1 MIHPPSV
8 IAVDDDPQELAT
20 IVQALRQLDVACLPV
35 LVEGTKVDI
44 RAPLSGVRLV
54 FFDINYLKAVTN
66 DVAMFEA
73 AATIL
78 CKVLAPDNGPYV
90 LITWSSKADKHDG
103 LMAHFATHVAEIPAP
118 AVTGFL
124 QKEKFTP
131 DGAAKDGG
139 ASLREQIM
147 SVIADQPQIRAL
159 MQWETSARRAAG
171 DVICSLLELFS
182 REDRFAAR
190 YGPVLHGVLAHMAR
204 AAVGSENVAADRRG
218 AINEALVPILFDRLM
233 HQLPEEGEVQL
244 WTDAI
249 TLAPGVP
256 SPDPA
261 HGSHLNA
268 LSHIARAGSGP
279 MEAGDRGVVFMLPE
293 GAGQKMAARTQLA
306 LQDIAA
312 DFLSSQSKGQNKS
325 SPPDMAEVAKDCRWV
340 FVGMRAICD
349 QAQAKGTMR
358 PVVLALEVPGT
369 MKDRGLGLRFN
380 NHGAIST
387 TPCFMVPPPGGGPS
401 ANRRLIVDWH
411 WTTSLSEAEMAGA
424 TVLYRVREPL
434 MSQLASQMSGYSAR
448 PGIIT
453 FD

>member
-1 MIHPPSV
+1 MIHHPSV
-8 IAVDDDPQELAT
+8 IAVDDDLRELTT
-20 IVQALRQLDVACLPV
+20 IVQALRQLDVPCLPV
-35 LVEGTKVDI
+35 LVEGTKVDV

-66 DVAMFEA
+66 DVAMYEA

-103 LMAHFATHVAEIPAP
+103 LMAHFAAHVAEIPPP

-124 QKEKFTP
+124 QKENFTP

-159 MQWETSARRAAG
+159 MQWEMSAHRAAG
-171 DVICSLLELFS
+171 DVISSLLDLFS
-182 REDRFAAR
+182 RADRFAAR
-190 YGPVLHGVLAHMAR
+190 YGPSLDAMLTHIARSAVGSGNVAMDRR
-204 AAVGSENVAADRRG
+204 AAV
-218 AINEALVPILFDRLM
+218 NEALVPILFDRLM
-233 HQLPEEGEVQL
+233 HQLPADGEIQL

-249 TLAPGVP
+249 TLAPDIP
-256 SPDPA
+256 TAEPA

-279 MEAGDRGVVFMLPE
+279 MEAGDRGVVFMLPD
-293 GAGQKMAARTQLA
+293 GAAEKMAARTQRT

-312 DFLSSQSKGQNKS
+312 DFLSSQSKGQNKPS
-325 SPPDMAEVAKDCRWV
+325 LPDMAEVARECRWV

-349 QAQAKGTMR
+349 QAQSKGVMR

-369 MKDRGLGLRFN
+369 LKDKGLGLRFN

-387 TPCFMVPPPGGGPS
+387 TPCFAIPPLGGGEPT
-401 ANRRLIVDWH
+401 NRRLIIDWH
-411 WTTSLSEAEMAGA
+411 WTTSLSDAEMVGA

-434 MSQLASQMSGYSAR
+434 MSQIASQMSGYSAR

>member
-1 MIHPPSV
+1 MIHPSSV

-35 LVEGTKVDI
+35 LVEGTKVNI
-44 RAPLSGVRLV
+44 QAPLSGVRLV

-90 LITWSSKADKHDG
+90 LITWSSKADKHEG
-103 LMAHFATHVAEIPAP
+103 LMAHFAAHVAEIPPP

-147 SVIADQPQIRAL
+147 SVLANQPQIRAL

-171 DVICSLLELFS
+171 DVICSLLDLFS

-190 YGPVLHGVLAHMAR
+190 YGPALHGVLTHIAR
-204 AAVGSENVAADRRG
+204 SAVGSENVAADRRG
-218 AINEALVPILFDRLM
+218 ALNEALVPMLFDRLM
-233 HQLPEEGEVQL
+233 HQLPADGEVEL
-244 WTDAI
+244 WADAI
-249 TLAPGVP
+249 TLAPEVS

-261 HGSHLNA
+261 HGPHLNA

-279 MEAGDRGVVFMLPE
+279 MVAGDRGVVFTLPNGVGE
-293 GAGQKMAARTQLA
+293 MMAARTQRT
-306 LQDIAA
+306 LQEIAG
-312 DFLSSQSKGQNKS
+312 DFVSSQAKGQNKA
-325 SPPDMAEVAKDCRWV
+325 SPPDVAEVAQHCRWV

-349 QAQAKGTMR
+349 QAQAKGIMR

-369 MKDRGLGLRFN
+369 MKDKGLGLRFN
-380 NHGAIST
+380 NHGAISV
-387 TPCFMVPPPGGGPS
+387 TPCFMVPPPGGGAPS
-401 ANRRLIVDWH
+401 NRRLIVDWH
-411 WTTSLSEAEMAGA
+411 WTTSLSDVEMAGA
-424 TVLYRVREPL
+424 TLLYRVREPL